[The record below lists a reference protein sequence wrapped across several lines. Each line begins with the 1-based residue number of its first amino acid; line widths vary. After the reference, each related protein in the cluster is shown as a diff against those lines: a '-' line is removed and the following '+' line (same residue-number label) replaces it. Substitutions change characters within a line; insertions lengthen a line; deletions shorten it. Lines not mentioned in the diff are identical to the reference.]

1 MKNKTMSRGWL
12 SPLIDELRPSDSRIN
27 LMIRALLS
35 SAIAIVISQTLQ
47 VPWLALS
54 LIAVFFITQSNIV
67 ITRTIGIL
75 FFVSSTLAIGA
86 AILVL
91 KFTYDYPML
100 RILLSSALFSS
111 ACS

>member
-27 LMIRALLS
+27 LVIRALLS

-54 LIAVFFITQSNIV
+54 LIAAPPV
-67 ITRTIGIL
+67 RT
-75 FFVSSTLAIGA
+75 TCRNRCA
-86 AILVL
+86 
-91 KFTYDYPML
+91 P
-100 RILLSSALFSS
+100 R
-111 ACS
+111 